1 MNNPKTLVEIK
12 YYAKY
17 GVGNLSAFK
26 RELA

>member
-1 MNNPKTLVEIK
+1 MNNPETLVGIK
-12 YYAKY
+12 YYVKY

>member
-1 MNNPKTLVEIK
+1 MNNPETVVGIK
-12 YYAKY
+12 YCAKY